1 MCSGGP
7 WFKPRLGQGAG
18 RNKNCYTCVTLSML
32 LSQSCLFPL
41 VLNYSISRLYLMTDK
56 NCFKNMSS
64 NCSKRRID
72 VQGYYNM
79 SSVLSCVG
87 LMPIITV

>member
-1 MCSGGP
+1 
-7 WFKPRLGQGAG
+7 
-18 RNKNCYTCVTLSML
+18 
-32 LSQSCLFPL
+32 
-41 VLNYSISRLYLMTDK
+41 MTDK